1 MSDLFGSL
9 LRSISSSLLSCS
21 AVFLLLLSSS
31 IPFAHAATEAPAVAE
46 PAKGP
51 HGGRLLEKDGF
62 AVEIS
67 IFESGVPPEMRV
79 FSYLGTTPV
88 APKDV
93 TLNVTLSRLD
103 GEQNQLAFAPEAD
116 YLLGD
121 TVIVE
126 PHSYAVAV
134 KAVHQGKTYQW
145 QYDSFE
151 GRVTLNDRMLG
162 LTGIVTERATARL
175 LQQKVHLYGV
185 IAVDPDRQFSV
196 QSPYS
201 GQVQQV
207 LVERGQRV
215 SQGQTLAQL
224 INTNT
229 LKTFVIKAPASGVVS
244 QRLVNPGQVVTSES
258 LFEIVDYTQVFVELS
273 AFPDDINLL
282 KTGQRV
288 AVFDLH
294 QAQQAKS
301 TISFIAPA
309 MTEGHIARVRAVID
323 NSNGHWRPGMHVNAD
338 IVVAEREVA
347 LAVRKSAVQSFRDMA
362 VVFAKYGNTFEV
374 RMLEFGAED
383 DEYIEVLGG
392 LKPDTEYATENSYL
406 LKADV
411 EKDGASHDH

>member
-1 MSDLFGSL
+1 MHYLSGYLRHCLLFGLWRLSAVIML
-9 LRSISSSLLSCS
+9 FMCSSL
-21 AVFLLLLSSS
+21 
-31 IPFAHAATEAPAVAE
+31 PFAHASTEATADVE
-46 PAKGP
+46 PATGP

-121 TVIVE
+121 TQIVE

-134 KAVHQGKTYQW
+134 NAVHQGKTYQW

-162 LTGIVTERATARL
+162 LTGITTERAAARL

-185 IAVDPDRQFSV
+185 IAVDPARQFSV

-207 LVERGQRV
+207 LVARGQHV
-215 SQGQTLAQL
+215 NQGQTLAQL
-224 INTNT
+224 INTTT
-229 LKTFVIKAPASGVVS
+229 LKTFAIKAPASGVVS
-244 QRLVNPGQVVTSES
+244 QRFVNPGQVVASES
-258 LFEIVDYTQVFVELS
+258 LFEIVDYSQVFVELS
-273 AFPDDINLL
+273 AFPDDINQIN
-282 KTGQRV
+282 TGQRV

-294 QAQQAKS
+294 QAQQVQS

-323 NSNGHWRPGMHVNAD
+323 NSKGHWRPGMHINAE

-347 LAVRKSAVQSFRDMA
+347 LAVRKIAVQTFRDMA

-383 DEYIEVLGG
+383 DEYIEVVAG
-392 LKPDTEYATENSYL
+392 LKPDTEYATDNSFL